1 MRSNTVKG
9 IALVGLIAGATVA
22 SIMLL
27 APISYGQVQVRIG
40 NMLSLLPW
48 YVGPWGVLGQ
58 SIGIFIANLL
68 GPFGIV
74 DAMFGLVNTLTTG
87 WLILRSRSLK
97 VAAIWPVVWSS
108 WIVGIMLNM
117 LVDLPFVATTCYV
130 AAGQSITMVLAL
142 IFWPWLDRRINL
154 RQYRI

>member
-1 MRSNTVKG
+1 MRSNMVKG
-9 IALVGLIAGATVA
+9 IALVGLIAAATVA

-27 APISYGQVQVRIG
+27 APISYGPVQVRIG
-40 NMLSLLPW
+40 NMLALLSW

-68 GPFGIV
+68 GPYGII

-117 LVDLPFVATTCYV
+117 LADLPFVATTCYV
-130 AAGQSITMVLAL
+130 AVGQAITMVLAL
-142 IFWPWLDRRINL
+142 IFWPWLDKRINL